1 MFVNRCDGTLN
12 CKDGFDE
19 YDCHRV
25 KPIVGYNKLL
35 APPPLP
41 GNKYIHVNISL
52 NFRKIL
58 YIDEVENFIRITF
71 LQKKEWYDSLLTY
84 QNLKRDKVNLISEED
99 KAIIWIPFIT
109 YKNIENAAKAKRTDE
124 PDLFKVV
131 PNEEF
136 YFKHNS
142 KTDNQNAFLFE
153 GSFETE

>member
-1 MFVNRCDGTLN
+1 MLN

-58 YIDEVENFIRITF
+58 YIDEVENFIRITL

-84 QNLKRDKVNLISEED
+84 QNLKRV
-99 KAIIWIPFIT
+99 
-109 YKNIENAAKAKRTDE
+109 KRIK
-124 PDLFKVV
+124 L
-131 PNEEF
+131 
-136 YFKHNS
+136 
-142 KTDNQNAFLFE
+142 
-153 GSFETE
+153 